1 MGLDSLLTKLIADL
15 KAYLP
20 HLIPAVGILILGFLL
35 AWIARL
41 LVSRFVRRVEPQAGR
56 FAGRATFIGVLLAA
70 GLLALGVAGVHV
82 AALATLMGAL
92 GLAVSLSL
100 QDVAKNVVAGLYLLM
115 ERPFESGDQVTV
127 QSFSGQVEGIDL
139 RTTTLTAD
147 DGRQVIVPNTVV
159 LSQIVLKQSSEKPQ
173 S

>member
-15 KAYLP
+15 EAYLP
-20 HLIPAVGILILGFLL
+20 NLIPAVGILILGFFL

-41 LVSRFVRRVEPQAGR
+41 LVSRFVRRIDPQAGR
-56 FAGRATFIGVLLAA
+56 FAGRAAYIGVLLVA
-70 GLLALGVAGVHV
+70 GLVALGFAGVHV
-82 AALATLMGAL
+82 AALATLMGAA

-115 ERPFESGDQVTV
+115 ERPFENGDQLTV
-127 QSFSGQVEGIDL
+127 QSFSGQVQGIDL

-159 LSQIVLKQSSEKPQ
+159 LSQIVLRRSTEKPQ